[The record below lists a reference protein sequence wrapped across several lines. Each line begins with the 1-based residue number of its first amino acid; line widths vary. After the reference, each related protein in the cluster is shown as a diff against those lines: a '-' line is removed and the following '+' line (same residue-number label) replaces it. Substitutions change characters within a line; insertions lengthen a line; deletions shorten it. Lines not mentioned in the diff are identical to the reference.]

1 MNNTRK
7 FKKIADLFTILYK
20 QNDIYHKQCTNL
32 GRSEC
37 NMVTFLNSVNK
48 PVCMKELAEEL
59 CVTQSR
65 ITRLVDSL
73 VAKGFVNRSV
83 SKQDRRKYLAS
94 ISKYGKKVNNQ
105 VSDELQQIHKDIVKA
120 LPTEKLDDVYECLT
134 LYLDIYFAVLKKKGI
149 KYES

>member
-1 MNNTRK
+1 
-7 FKKIADLFTILYK
+7 
-20 QNDIYHKQCTNL
+20 
-32 GRSEC
+32 
-37 NMVTFLNSVNK
+37 
-48 PVCMKELAEEL
+48 MKELAEEL